1 LSLQYQRCSETCVEL
16 SLYRKRKML
25 LERDSEGSKSYLER
39 LRGVSC
45 SIGKSLGS
53 CLIGKRGRS
62 LGIRYVFWMQI
73 VLLLSLSSL
82 LLTVPLLWIGKGL
95 LEGLTDLVL
104 RSVWL
109 TVLLLRSGNT
119 LRDPEHVLGQLVPMS
134 CHFQGTPSI

>member
-1 LSLQYQRCSETCVEL
+1 MCLEL

-62 LGIRYVFWMQI
+62 LGIQYFFQVLV
-73 VLLLSLSSL
+73 VLLLSSL
-82 LLTVPLLWIGKGL
+82 FQLLTVPQSRIGKEL
-95 LEGLTDLVL
+95 LKGLTDLLL
-104 RSVWL
+104 RSERM
-109 TVLLLRSGNT
+109 TDLLLRSDNVSQG
-119 LRDPEHVLGQLVPMS
+119 LECVPGQLVPMS
-134 CHFQGTPSI
+134 CHFQGSLSI